1 MFAVCVNVNRKNKTW
16 EYGKCLFDAYTGQDL
31 WPLNIGQ
38 KIKVIVGIRPVV
50 DEYVS

>member
-16 EYGKCLFDAYTGQDL
+16 EYVKCLFDAYTVGDK
-31 WPLNIGQ
+31 NIGQ